1 MRRLAVV
8 FAVATVV
15 AMAASAAF
23 AQGDQQIQLN
33 NRNSDPKWSTY
44 TPKPDGTL
52 WNSPTATTGG
62 ALWLN
67 NGSSVALLP
76 ATQDIN
82 LELWAQA
89 PAPYGWTRLVT
100 DLLSAPDGQAASP
113 SNGYIGSA
121 YHDIT
126 QGFNEPGMFY
136 DVNGSIPEIPG
147 TNNVSGPSTYFN
159 VELYAWMGPYDSFA
173 AAVAAGSPVGDS
185 GVFNQYVPYA
195 EPPPVPSEL
204 DSLPATI
211 LKAELPGDANTD
223 GKVDI
228 NDLTIVLA
236 NYGQSSG
243 MRWSTG
249 DFNNDGKVDINDLTI
264 VLANY
269 GHSVGAAD
277 SGVAA
282 VPEPASLLLLAAAV
296 LALLAYAQRKR
307 K

>member
-100 DLLSAPDGQAASP
+100 DLLESRPTARQ
-113 SNGYIGSA
+113 
-121 YHDIT
+121 
-126 QGFNEPGMFY
+126 
-136 DVNGSIPEIPG
+136 
-147 TNNVSGPSTYFN
+147 
-159 VELYAWMGPYDSFA
+159 
-173 AAVAAGSPVGDS
+173 
-185 GVFNQYVPYA
+185 
-195 EPPPVPSEL
+195 PVPATGISAALITTSRKGLTSRACSMMSTALYPKYREPTTSAVRVPTSMWSCTRGWGPMTV
-204 DSLPATI
+204 SLRPSPPGRLSAIAVCSTSTFRMPTTPGPFRI
-211 LKAELPGDANTD
+211 GLPSGH
-223 GKVDI
+223 
-228 NDLTIVLA
+228 DLE
-236 NYGQSSG
+236 G
-243 MRWSTG
+243 
-249 DFNNDGKVDINDLTI
+249 
-264 VLANY
+264 
-269 GHSVGAAD
+269 
-277 SGVAA
+277 GVARRRQYGRQGGHQRPDHRA
-282 VPEPASLLLLAAAV
+282 GELRSEQRDGLVDRRFQQRRQSGHQRPDHRAGELWSQRWRGHRAWPPCQSRRACCCWPQPCWPCS
-296 LALLAYAQRKR
+296 YAQRKR